1 MDQLKTGK
9 FIAQMRKEK
18 GITQRELAEKLLISD
33 KTVSKWECG
42 NGLPEV
48 SLMLPLCELLG
59 ITVNELLSGK
69 RLTSSEYQKNAEENI
84 MSLIKE
90 RSEAKF
96 RLIIEAIV
104 IVLTLISGCTMI
116 LIAGS
121 VDLETWMRVT
131 LTVLAL
137 VVIFGGLFVAA
148 ALEMRQAVFECKH
161 CKKRFIPTKVA
172 YIMGMHT
179 ITRRHLR
186 CPHCNKKSWCKRCLT
201 LEEDEQ

>member
-1 MDQLKTGK
+1 
-9 FIAQMRKEK
+9 
-18 GITQRELAEKLLISD
+18 
-33 KTVSKWECG
+33 
-42 NGLPEV
+42 
-48 SLMLPLCELLG
+48 
-59 ITVNELLSGK
+59 
-69 RLTSSEYQKNAEENI
+69 

-121 VDLETWMRVT
+121 VDFETWMRVT